1 MASRSS
7 ADAFDR
13 KSGIPPWQA
22 GAGGVGAFAKAENRL
37 ARRRA
42 RADVLVKE
50 SELAELRAP
59 GGLGRLDR
67 LVLDPVRLG
76 IRVRKE
82 CGLRKARMARPEP
95 AAHLLGVAA
104 QSLDDP
110 GARWRTNGTAI
121 ESRVGEV
128 KGAPEEVHRRMPP
141 PKSPPIASH
150 HQPTLGHH
158 PPQPIS

>member
-13 KSGIPPWQA
+13 KSGTPACQA
-22 GAGGVGAFAKAENRL
+22 GAGGVGAFGKAENRL

-110 GARWRTNGTAI
+110 GARWRRNRTAI

-128 KGAPEEVHRRMPP
+128 KGAPEKVHRRMAA
-141 PKSPPIASH
+141 PKPRTMLFDPH
-150 HQPTLGHH
+150 LDLTQH
-158 PPQPIS
+158 PPTPL

>member
-1 MASRSS
+1 MQCPSS

-13 KSGIPPWQA
+13 KSGIPPCQA
-22 GAGGVGAFAKAENRL
+22 GGGGVGAFAKPENRL

-76 IRVRKE
+76 ICVRKE

-110 GARWRTNGTAI
+110 GARWRRNRTAR
-121 ESRVGEV
+121 ESRLGAA
-128 KGAPEEVHRRMPP
+128 KGPPEEMHRRMAA
-141 PKSPPIASH
+141 PKAGTMGFE
-150 HQPTLGHH
+150 HQVDLGER
-158 PPQPIS
+158 